1 MLQRGF
7 LTLLLLVWIGA
18 GELPPIRNIHQVND
32 HIYRG
37 AQPTPEGFKALQ
49 KMGIKTVID
58 LRDSRVL
65 AQDEKRLVES
75 LGMQYV
81 SVPMRMHA
89 PTDEEIARVL
99 AVLNQNGA
107 GPIFIH
113 CLGGRDR
120 TGTAIA
126 CYRIEHDGWDN
137 RKAFDEAIANGL
149 GAVDLGMRQYILRY
163 RPPANNNHGSK

>member
-1 MLQRGF
+1 M
-7 LTLLLLVWIGA
+7 TA
-18 GELPPIRNIHQVND
+18 GELPEIRNMHAVND

-37 AQPTPEGFKALQ
+37 AQPTPEGFKALR

-65 AQDEKRLVES
+65 AEDEKRLVES
-75 LGMQYV
+75 LGMHYV

-89 PTDEEIARVL
+89 PTDDEIAKVL
-99 AVLNQNGA
+99 AVLNSNGTA
-107 GPIFIH
+107 PIYIH

-120 TGTAIA
+120 TGTVIA
-126 CYRIEHDGWDN
+126 CYRIAHDGWDN

-149 GAVDLGMRQYILRY
+149 GAVDLGMRRYILSY
-163 RPPANNNHGSK
+163 RPPTNNNHGSK